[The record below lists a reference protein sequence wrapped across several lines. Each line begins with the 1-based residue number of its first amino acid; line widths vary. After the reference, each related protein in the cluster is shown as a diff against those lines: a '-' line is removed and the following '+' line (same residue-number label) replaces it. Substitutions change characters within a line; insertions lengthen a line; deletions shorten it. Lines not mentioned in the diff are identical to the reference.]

1 MFGKLVLAM
10 MLAHFVADFTLQGIL
25 ADLKQ
30 RRWWQKKV
38 QGDLDR
44 SKYRDDYI
52 VALFVHSMY
61 WSACVVAPFAF
72 TGYVG
77 TTCWSVLFA
86 INSVIHAGVDHL
98 KANERDLNLVQDQC
112 IHGVQLVVTAFI
124 MLIAHHA
131 GAK

>member
-10 MLAHFVADFTLQGIL
+10 MLAHFAADFTLQGIL

-38 QGDLDR
+38 QGDLDK
-44 SKYRDDYI
+44 SKYKDDY
-52 VALFVHSMY
+52 VAALFAHSMY
-61 WSACVVAPFAF
+61 WAACVVAPFAF

-77 TTCWSVLFA
+77 TMCWSVLFA
-86 INSVIHAGVDHL
+86 INSVLHAAVDHL
-98 KANERDLNLVQDQC
+98 KANDRDLNLVQDQC
-112 IHGVQLVVTAFI
+112 IHGVQLVVTALI